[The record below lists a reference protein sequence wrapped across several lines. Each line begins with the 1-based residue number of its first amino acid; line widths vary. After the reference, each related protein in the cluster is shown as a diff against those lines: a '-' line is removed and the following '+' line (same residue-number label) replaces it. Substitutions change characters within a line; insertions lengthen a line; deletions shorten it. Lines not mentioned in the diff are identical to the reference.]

1 MTKIYKSEGITPIS
15 SNIDRIINISYTAPE
30 LPCPMVSRPHL
41 IQTLV
46 QIFDSNTE
54 IVCVEGQQGYG
65 KTTLLREFAETV
77 ESACFGVFL
86 KPTSRLSYDSI
97 LARSDMTNQVHWF
110 LNSENQ
116 PDDSDLTDGELRNL
130 WNKCA
135 RKLSRARM
143 RGYIIVGG
151 IHHIPPEEEFI
162 KLAIMNLLPFGVKPF
177 KFLFSGD
184 ISKDIFFDN
193 KKLRVK
199 TFTISTFAPNET
211 NEYLQDL
218 VKDKDLRSKYH
229 SVSGGVPL
237 LLASVRSL
245 VANSANP
252 QNETDINSA
261 KNIESLFEAG
271 WNLCEPFSDEIKKA
285 LAFIVAHG
293 LPVDSQA
300 LSKKCSMS
308 KPEIEKALGSL
319 PFLKFSAKPP
329 GWEFSSEL
337 FRGFAEKKLSKS
349 VKSVIEDIISSLLE
363 DPDSYDSLTQLP
375 LYLEKTGSTENVLEW
390 LSEDRL
396 ADILLKTKTVAGI
409 EPTLHKAIQIYH
421 GRKNDRDL
429 TTYSLLRSIIQQISQ
444 KTTGIE
450 HEIRARGA
458 LGDFDGA
465 LAVANNVPL
474 FTQRLR
480 LLAVLAASFSDS
492 PGFPVQPLIEQIR
505 ESLKQVNINDLP
517 REEAIDIV
525 TDLHPVDEKLALSL
539 LREITQSDIEDSSF
553 EIAVARTRLD
563 AIYSKAAGEPSEG
576 GPAKHSVSKDIVV
589 DQKLRRLLETNRVFY
604 HAKSADEVLDAT
616 RSIKDPSERLFIQR
630 KWILQNSLRDDVLD
644 VVENA
649 INDAITVSQFTPNAT
664 FYREI
669 STPLPYSKHRERR
682 RKLVAI
688 LDGQES
694 IIKRKGPT
702 VDYVRLQLHLAECDY
717 VDEDLP
723 KAAIRLENLY
733 FSIESVDELETRI
746 TCLAWFAGELHKFDP
761 RERMKN
767 HIDVKEQV
775 DYGLEKTLSSILR
788 DCANQFQIVSGAV
801 EALAIY
807 LPETALAMSRRLNII
822 ERRNAAFLHIIIA
835 MCNANTETPDNRML
849 FEILDEMEPGP
860 ESDYA
865 TEKINERLCRDIEEG
880 TKPVSL
886 LGEDM
891 LCRLDKC
898 SSAATRAEC
907 LASLATTVKKCSGP
921 EALCSSIDQKLLE
934 EFESI
939 ASPREKYQVACQL
952 IATLRATCPDLAEK
966 IFEYLKNPDLGTTP
980 SENIEQGLF
989 YMLNLLTKAA
999 CALAQSNILGDTD
1012 IQKICQMIERAQYP
1026 YLKINLFSTLA
1037 FFLWREKQSSF
1048 FSKIVNQQIWPI
1060 LSGLTGKDRALAHGA
1075 WIKAYPAV
1083 WLEDR
1088 DRARKAIETFPP
1100 VVRNECVFALSFALL
1115 RKQPPGEPFDD
1126 DPRSTNTNE
1135 ALSYSDIRNLLHLCE
1150 ETDEDFTIF
1159 SVFESIALKVTAKQ
1173 SEIMLTREQ
1182 ETEITRLMLEIS
1194 ERKLPIKHR
1203 IQHTGFQILCKAQAL
1218 RISEPPNPK
1227 WDDLIKEGKALAN
1240 AADRVY
1246 VLAHIASYLPSRKK
1260 KQSKRLFETAEQ
1272 EAINL
1277 RSMEDKYEHHYMIA
1291 MLSKNRE
1298 QASRVLKE
1306 AFGTVTKT
1314 GSRHKAIKENLIV
1327 DLAHK
1332 LDPDLPMQLAVLYD
1346 DDPARE
1352 GYKKRAQKQL
1362 NMLQLKKDLG
1372 NSKKSLTVQEKRSAT
1387 DLASATWNALGALNS
1402 GRMVPVN
1409 MVRLREMLA
1418 CAGSYPLNESYPMYS
1433 WALSN
1438 VMLKYSGTSES
1449 QRYIRDIFE
1458 GMLRG
1463 VRFLFLMSET
1473 DAKLSFHPEWQDLG
1487 DNGTQV
1493 VVHAGERIK
1502 ALEFL
1507 QNWLQKNAEEYVT
1520 IVDPYFSPEDL
1531 EIVLQIIK
1539 TDPYLE
1545 VRILTGKAGQRNING
1560 NLSDAYSYSWRCL
1573 CDQSPPYTEIFV
1585 VGSEKTG
1592 DAPFHDRW
1600 ILSKSMGL
1608 SLGTSLNSLGNKDS
1622 AIRVLGSAEVMQ
1634 VHSTIER
1641 YYKKQ
1646 VREFNGDRVAY
1657 ESFELLA

>member
-1 MTKIYKSEGITPIS
+1 MTKIYKSEGRR
-15 SNIDRIINISYTAPE
+15 SNTDRIINISYTAPD

-77 ESACFGVFL
+77 DSGDCFGVFL
-86 KPTSRLSYDSI
+86 KPTSRLSYDSV
-97 LARSDMTNQVHWF
+97 LARSDMTNQVYWF

-116 PDDSDLTDGELRNL
+116 PDDSELTDGELRNL

-135 RKLSRARM
+135 RKLNRGRR
-143 RGYIIVGG
+143 RGYIIVDG

-162 KLAIMNLLPFGVKPF
+162 KQAIMNLLPFGVKPF

-218 VKDKDLRSKYH
+218 IKDKDLRSRYH
-229 SVSGGVPL
+229 SVSGGVPML
-237 LLASVRSL
+237 LESVRRL
-245 VANSANP
+245 VANSADP
-252 QNETDINSA
+252 KNETDIDSA
-261 KNIESLFEAG
+261 KDIESLFEAG
-271 WNLCEPFSDEIKKA
+271 WNLCEPFSDEIKKV

-293 LPVDSQA
+293 IPVDSQD

-308 KPEIEKALGSL
+308 KTEIEKVLGSL
-319 PFLKFSAKPP
+319 PFLKFSGKPP

-505 ESLKQVNINDLP
+505 ESLKHVNINDLP
-517 REEAIDIV
+517 REEAIDII
-525 TDLHPVDEKLALSL
+525 TDLHPVDEKLALNL

-553 EIAVARTRLD
+553 EVAVARTRLD
-563 AIYSKAAGEPSEG
+563 AIYSKAMGEPRKDGHE
-576 GPAKHSVSKDIVV
+576 KHSVSKDIVV
-589 DQKLRRLLETNRVFY
+589 DQKLRRLLEADQVFY

-616 RSIKDPSERLFIQR
+616 RSIEDPSERLFIQR
-630 KWILQNSLRDDVLD
+630 KWVFQNPLQDDVLD
-644 VVENA
+644 VVETA
-649 INDAITVSQFTPNAT
+649 INDAIAISEFTPNAT

-669 STPLPYSKHRERR
+669 STPLPYSRHKERR
-682 RKLVAI
+682 RKVVAI

-717 VDEDLP
+717 VDEELLE
-723 KAAIRLENLY
+723 AATRLENLY
-733 FSIESVDELETRI
+733 FSVESVDELETRI
-746 TCLAWFAGELHKFDP
+746 TCLAWFASELHKFDP

-775 DYGLEKTLSSILR
+775 NDELEKTLSSILK

-807 LPETALAMSRRLNII
+807 LPETALAIARQLNIV
-822 ERRNAAFLHIIIA
+822 ERRNAAFLHIITA
-835 MCNANTETPDNRML
+835 MCNSNSETPDNSML
-849 FEILDEMEPGP
+849 FEILDEIEPGP

-865 TEKINERLCRDIEEG
+865 TEKINKRLCQDIEEEN
-880 TKPVSL
+880 KPVSL
-886 LGEDM
+886 LGKDI

-907 LASLATTVKKCSGP
+907 LANLATTAKKCSGS
-921 EALCSSIDQKLLE
+921 EALCSSISKKLLE

-952 IATLRATCPDLAEK
+952 IAILRATCPDLAEK
-966 IFEYLKNPDLGTTP
+966 IFEYLKNPSLKIAP

-999 CALAQSNILGDTD
+999 GALAQSNILRDTD
-1012 IQKICQMIERAQYP
+1012 IQKTCQMIERIQYP

-1037 FFLWREKQSSF
+1037 FFLWREKQFSF
-1048 FSKIVNQQIWPI
+1048 FSKIVNQQICPM
-1060 LSGLTGKDRALAHGA
+1060 LSRLTGKDHALSHGA
-1075 WIKAYPAV
+1075 WIKAYPVV

-1088 DRARKAIETFPP
+1088 DRARKAIKAFPAA
-1100 VVRNECVFALSFALL
+1100 VRNECVSALSSALL
-1115 RKQPPGEPFDD
+1115 NKQPPGEPFDN
-1126 DPRSTNTNE
+1126 DPHNINTSE
-1135 ALSYSDIRNLLHLCE
+1135 PLDYPDIRNLLHLCE
-1150 ETDEDFTIF
+1150 ETDEDFTILT
-1159 SVFESIALKVTAKQ
+1159 VFESIASKVTAKQ
-1173 SEIMLTREQ
+1173 SETTLTREQ
-1182 ETEITRLMLEIS
+1182 KTEITRLMLEIS
-1194 ERKLPIKHR
+1194 EKKLPIKHR
-1203 IQHTGFQILCKAQAL
+1203 IQHAGFQILCKAQAL
-1218 RISEPPNPK
+1218 RISEPPNPR
-1227 WDDLIKEGKALAN
+1227 WDDLIKEGETLTN

-1246 VLAHIASYLPSRKK
+1246 VLAHIAPCLPSKK
-1260 KQSKRLFETAEQ
+1260 RKQSKRLFETAER
-1272 EAINL
+1272 EAGNL
-1277 RSMEDKYEHHYMIA
+1277 RSMEDKYGHHYMIA

-1298 QASRVLKE
+1298 QSLRVLKE
-1306 AFGTVTKT
+1306 AFGTVAKT

-1332 LDPDLPMQLAVLYD
+1332 LDPELPMQLALLYD

-1372 NSKKSLTVQEKRSAT
+1372 NIRKSLTVQEKRSAT
-1387 DLASATWNALGALNS
+1387 DLPSATWNALGALNS
-1402 GRMVPVN
+1402 GRMVAVN

-1418 CAGSYPLNESYPMYS
+1418 RAGSYPLNESYPMYS

-1438 VMLKYSGTSES
+1438 VMLKYSGTPES

-1463 VRFLFLMSET
+1463 VKFLFLISEA
-1473 DAKLSFHPEWQDLG
+1473 DGKLSFHPEWQDLG
-1487 DNGTQV
+1487 DDSNQIF
-1493 VVHAGERIK
+1493 VHAGERIK
-1502 ALEFL
+1502 ALKFL
-1507 QNWLQKNAEEYVT
+1507 QSWLQENAEEQVT

-1531 EIVLQIIK
+1531 EIVLQVMK
-1539 TDPYLE
+1539 TDPQLE
-1545 VRILTGKAGQRNING
+1545 VRILTGKSSQKNIDG

-1646 VREFNGDRVAY
+1646 VREFNGDHVAY

>member
-1 MTKIYKSEGITPIS
+1 MTKIYKSEGRR
-15 SNIDRIINISYTAPE
+15 SNTDRIINISYTAPD

-77 ESACFGVFL
+77 DSGDCFGVFL
-86 KPTSRLSYDSI
+86 KPTSRLSYDSV
-97 LARSDMTNQVHWF
+97 LARSDMTNQVYWF

-116 PDDSDLTDGELRNL
+116 PDDSELTDGELRNL

-135 RKLSRARM
+135 RKLNRGRR
-143 RGYIIVGG
+143 RGYIIVDG

-162 KLAIMNLLPFGVKPF
+162 KQAIMNLLPFGVKPF
-177 KFLFSGD
+177 KFLFSGN

-218 VKDKDLRSKYH
+218 IKDKDLRSRYH
-229 SVSGGVPL
+229 SVSGGVPML
-237 LLASVRSL
+237 LESVRRL
-245 VANSANP
+245 VANSADP
-252 QNETDINSA
+252 KNETDIDSA
-261 KNIESLFEAG
+261 KDIESLFEAG
-271 WNLCEPFSDEIKKA
+271 WNLCEPFSDEIKKV

-293 LPVDSQA
+293 IPVDSQD

-308 KPEIEKALGSL
+308 KTEIEKVLGSL
-319 PFLKFSAKPP
+319 PFLKFSGKPP

-505 ESLKQVNINDLP
+505 ESLKHVNINDLP
-517 REEAIDIV
+517 REEAIDII
-525 TDLHPVDEKLALSL
+525 TDLHPVDEKLALNL

-553 EIAVARTRLD
+553 EVAVARTRLD
-563 AIYSKAAGEPSEG
+563 AIYSKAMGEPRKDGHE
-576 GPAKHSVSKDIVV
+576 KHSVSKDIVV
-589 DQKLRRLLETNRVFY
+589 DQKLRRLLEADQVFY

-616 RSIKDPSERLFIQR
+616 RSIEDPSERLFIQR
-630 KWILQNSLRDDVLD
+630 KWVFQNPLQDDVLD

-669 STPLPYSKHRERR
+669 STPLPYSKNRERR
-682 RKLVAI
+682 KKLMAI
-688 LDGQES
+688 LDAQEP
-694 IIKRKGPT
+694 IIKRRGPT

-723 KAAIRLENLY
+723 NAAIRLEDLY
-733 FSIESVDELETRI
+733 FSVESVNELETRI
-746 TCLAWFAGELHKFDP
+746 TCLAWFASELHKFDS
-761 RERMKN
+761 RERIKD

-775 DYGLEKTLSSILR
+775 DYALEKTLSSILQ
-788 DCANQFQIVSGAV
+788 DCANQFHIVSGAV

-807 LPETALAMSRRLNII
+807 LPETALAMARRLNVI
-822 ERRNAAFLHIIIA
+822 ERRNAAFLHIVTA
-835 MCNANTETPDNRML
+835 MCNSNTKVPDNRML
-849 FEILDEMEPGP
+849 FKILDEMEPGP

-880 TKPVSL
+880 TKPVSS

-907 LASLATTVKKCSGP
+907 LANLATAVKKCSGP
-921 EALCSSIDQKLLE
+921 EPLSFSISRKLLE

-939 ASPREKYQVACQL
+939 ASPREKYQIACQL
-952 IATLRATCPDLAEK
+952 IATLRAKCPDLAKK

-980 SENIEQGLF
+980 SENIEQGFF

-999 CALAQSNILGDTD
+999 CALAQSNSLTDTD
-1012 IQKICQMIERAQYP
+1012 LEKTCQMIDRVQYP

-1037 FFLWREKQSSF
+1037 FFLWREEQSSF
-1048 FSKIVNQQIWPI
+1048 FSKIVNQKIWPM
-1060 LSGLTGKDRALAHGA
+1060 LSGLKDKDQAPAHWA

-1100 VVRNECVFALSFALL
+1100 LVRNECVSALSFALL

-1126 DPRSTNTNE
+1126 NPRGTKTSG
-1135 ALSYSDIRNLLHLCE
+1135 ALNYSDIRNLLHLCE
-1150 ETDEDFTIF
+1150 ETNEDFMIF
-1159 SVFESIALKVTAKQ
+1159 TVFESIALKVTAKQ

-1182 ETEITRLMLEIS
+1182 KTEITRLMLEIS
-1194 ERKLPIKHR
+1194 ERKLPIEHR

-1227 WDDLIKEGKALAN
+1227 WDDLIKEGKAIAN

-1246 VLAHIASYLPSRKK
+1246 ILTYMASCLPSKRK
-1260 KQSKRLFETAEQ
+1260 KQSNLLFKTAEQ
-1272 EAINL
+1272 EANNL
-1277 RSMEDKYEHHYMIA
+1277 RSTEDKYGRLYMIA
-1291 MLSKNRE
+1291 ILSKNRE
-1298 QASRVLKE
+1298 QSSRVLKE
-1306 AFGTVTKT
+1306 AFGSVVKT
-1314 GSRHKAIKENLIV
+1314 GSHNKAIKENLIV

-1352 GYKKRAQKQL
+1352 GYKKRAEKQL
-1362 NMLQLKKDLG
+1362 NMLQLKKDLA
-1372 NSKKSLTVQEKRSAT
+1372 NSRKPLTVKKEQSAT

-1409 MVRLREMLA
+1409 MTRLREMLA
-1418 CAGSYPLNESYPMYS
+1418 CAGSYPLDESYPMYS

-1438 VMLKYSGTSES
+1438 IMLKYSGTSRA
-1449 QRYIRDIFE
+1449 QKYIRDIFE

-1463 VRFLFLMSET
+1463 AKFLFLVSRT
-1473 DAKLSFHPEWQDLG
+1473 DAKLSSHPEWQNLG
-1487 DNGTQV
+1487 DSGNQV
-1493 VVHAGERIK
+1493 VVLAGKRIK

-1507 QNWLQKNAEEYVT
+1507 QNWLQKNAEEHVT

-1531 EIVLQIIK
+1531 EIVLQIMK
-1539 TDPYLE
+1539 
-1545 VRILTGKAGQRNING
+1545 NG
-1560 NLSDAYSYSWRCL
+1560 PR
-1573 CDQSPPYTEIFV
+1573 P
-1585 VGSEKTG
+1585 
-1592 DAPFHDRW
+1592 
-1600 ILSKSMGL
+1600 
-1608 SLGTSLNSLGNKDS
+1608 
-1622 AIRVLGSAEVMQ
+1622 
-1634 VHSTIER
+1634 
-1641 YYKKQ
+1641 
-1646 VREFNGDRVAY
+1646 
-1657 ESFELLA
+1657 